1 MTSSEPKIRSD
12 RLKTLLDGINKFGFN
27 RETGGFNRPGFSDM
41 DVAVRDWFREQ
52 MVKDG
57 LEVSVDAAGNLFGR
71 LGDSSRPC
79 VMVGSHLD
87 TVPEGGAFD
96 GALGAAIGLEC
107 VRSLK
112 DHGIEPHFPVVAVA
126 TSEEE
131 GRFGGMLGS
140 QTISGQLAPGWV
152 EVASDADGVSLV
164 EAMAAQGYAPDTL
177 RDAAWPDGSVRAFL
191 ELHVEQGPVLEAEK
205 LSIGIVDGI
214 SGVLVLGVSLQGVA
228 NHSGTTPMSL
238 RADAFAGL
246 AEIGVAIPAI
256 IEAIGTDQ
264 SRVTIG
270 KVDLSPNFPHTIP
283 GRADFTIIVRD
294 TSAEVMAELRA
305 RIERAIAEAARR
317 NNLGVALD
325 ERSFLPPESL
335 DAGIRKVFL
344 EETARLGYSHRVMPS
359 GAGHDAQTMQAFCP
373 AGLIFV
379 PSRNGISHAPEEWTD
394 WADIEKGAQVMLN
407 AVLHLSK
414 GD

>member
-1 MTSSEPKIRSD
+1 MTSSEVQIRPD

-27 RETGGFNRPGFSDM
+27 RQTGGYNRVGFSDM
-41 DVAVRDWFREQ
+41 DIAVRSWFREQ
-52 MVKDG
+52 MKESG
-57 LEVSVDAAGNLFGR
+57 LDVSVDAAGNLFGR
-71 LGDSSRPC
+71 LGTSGKPC
-79 VMVGSHLD
+79 VMIGSHLD

-112 DHGIEPHFPVVAVA
+112 DHGIEPDFPVVAVA

-152 EVASDADGVSLV
+152 EMASDADGVSLV
-164 EAMAAQGYAPDTL
+164 EAMAAQGYSADTL
-177 RDAAWPDGSVRAFL
+177 REAAWPNGSIRAFL
-191 ELHVEQGPVLEAEK
+191 ELHIEQGPVLESEQ
-205 LSIGIVDGI
+205 LSIGIVESI
-214 SGVLVLGVSLQGVA
+214 SGVLVLGVSLEGTA
-228 NHSGTTPMSL
+228 NHSGTTPMPL

-246 AEIGVAIPAI
+246 AEVGVAIPTI
-256 IEAIGTDQ
+256 IKDIGTDQ

-283 GRADFTIIVRD
+283 GRADFTIIIRD
-294 TSAEVMAELRA
+294 TSAEVMATLRSH
-305 RIERAIAEAARR
+305 IEASITDAAAR
-317 NNLGVALD
+317 NSLKASIE
-325 ERSFLPPESL
+325 ERSYLPPESL
-335 DAGIRKVFL
+335 DGSVRQVLL
-344 EETARLGYSHRVMPS
+344 EETKRLGYSHTVMPS

-373 AGLIFV
+373 SGLVFV

-394 WADIEKGAQVMLN
+394 WTDIEKGAQVMLN
-407 AVLHLSK
+407 AVLRLSK